1 MKYPYLF
8 ELAKKLSPISET
20 EWDDFTSSFIE
31 ESHPKGKLLVQ
42 PGEAPNDVYIVLS
55 GILRNYDLDLKC
67 KEYTKVF
74 RGPGGLLGSYSEIL
88 DKSQTRFY
96 IETVTNVNVI
106 KFPYSKFQAMMEK
119 HKSWETLGRR
129 FAELNYLEKEKREY
143 ELMHFSAEERYHSFL
158 KHYGELAQQIPQYQI
173 ASVLGISPEAL
184 NRLIKKIKNT

>member
-8 ELAKKLSPISET
+8 ELAQKLSLITEA
-20 EWDDFTSSFIE
+20 EWDDFTTSFVE

-55 GILRNYDLDLKC
+55 GILRNYDLDQKC

-88 DKSQTRFY
+88 DKSKTRFY
-96 IETVTNVNVI
+96 IETVTSVNVI
-106 KFPYSKFQAMMEK
+106 KFPYTKFQAMMEK
-119 HKSWETLGRR
+119 YKSWETLGRR

-143 ELMHFSAEERYHSFL
+143 ELMHYSAEERYNSFL
-158 KHYGELAQQIPQYQI
+158 RHYGELAQQIPQYQI

-184 NRLIKKIKNT
+184 NRMIKKIKNN